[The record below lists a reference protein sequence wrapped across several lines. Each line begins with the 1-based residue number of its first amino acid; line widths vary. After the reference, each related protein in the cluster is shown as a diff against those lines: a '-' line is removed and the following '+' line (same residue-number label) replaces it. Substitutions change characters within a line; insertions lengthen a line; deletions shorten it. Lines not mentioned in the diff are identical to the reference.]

1 MIGERTPSPPPQTLD
16 AQDTSALLSSRV
28 ASCEQTRSA
37 GALRLVRGCQPGR
50 VFSHLLLLDGF
61 VVLFGRRR
69 GRKTRRKKKKKKP
82 ISFPPSRVCVMKKNA
97 RDPPLVRVVT
107 ARPASFSRK
116 TFFLSLFFIFTF
128 FFFFFV
134 FIHLLPKGRPLCI
147 DGRLGTLLVVAGLMG
162 RHLFHVS
169 HPGLYNNIQSLFGAL
184 SPPLCVSS
192 ILSNVF
198 WYLPIRC
205 SRPRR
210 TAEVTNFP
218 SLPPRTNRDRQTLT
232 RARARTHLTKT

>member
-69 GRKTRRKKKKKKP
+69 RKTRRKKKKKKP

-128 FFFFFV
+128 FFFFV

-169 HPGLYNNIQSLFGAL
+169 HPGLYNNIQSHFGAL

-198 WYLPIRC
+198 
-205 SRPRR
+205 
-210 TAEVTNFP
+210 
-218 SLPPRTNRDRQTLT
+218 
-232 RARARTHLTKT
+232 